1 MAGSN
6 TFSINWPMNTF
17 SVAFV
22 VSSGDISGGTNV
34 IFRHAMHLAETGVQ
48 VAIVSNPALTRK
60 AVSWHPVSAV
70 FSHPKLR
77 WLDFFDASAMK
88 FDVAIA
94 TFWITCFD
102 LWKVNAA
109 NYVFFVQSIES
120 RFYPASDRMLR
131 NVIDAMYDLPWGFI
145 TEAKWVE
152 RYLQQ
157 IHQQVAAVVPNGIDK
172 ELFCCDG
179 PALSPRR
186 PGKLRVLVEGA
197 IDVEFKNV
205 PTAIRLARQAEA
217 DEIWLLTPSD
227 VRSYPRVDRVLS
239 RIPQESTPLVYRS
252 CDLVLKLSLVEGM
265 FGPPLEMFHC
275 GGRCIVFDVTGHDE
289 YIEHGRN
296 GIVVSTGDEA
306 GVVAALKR
314 LCEMPPLLENL
325 KRNAVATS
333 VSWPDW
339 EQSGARFL
347 GALQQ
352 VIERGTIDRAQ
363 LARYSRRLWLFWI
376 ARADAAPPMATPL
389 TGIFPQLLIRGLR
402 YCREYGWSMT
412 LRQVILWMRIHD
424 IPSALFRRAA
434 ARLRAI
440 ARRAAYRLL
449 R

>member
-6 TFSINWPMNTF
+6 TFWINWPMNAF

-34 IFRHAMHLAETGVQ
+34 VFRHAMQLAETGVQ

-70 FSHPKLR
+70 FSHPKLQ
-77 WLDFFDASAMK
+77 WLDFFDASTMK

-120 RFYPASDRMLR
+120 RFYPPSDRMLR
-131 NVIDAMYDLPWGFI
+131 NIIDAMYDLPCGFI
-145 TEAKWVE
+145 TEAKWIE

-186 PGKLRVLVEGA
+186 SGKLRVLVEGA

-239 RIPQESTPLVYRS
+239 RIPQEWTPLVYRS

-275 GGRCIVFDVTGHDE
+275 GGTCVVFDVTGHDE
-289 YIEHGRN
+289 YIEQGRN

-314 LCEMPPLLENL
+314 LREMPPLLENL

-339 EQSGARFL
+339 EQSSARFL

-352 VIERGTIDRAQ
+352 LIERGTIDRAQ
-363 LARYSRRLWLFWI
+363 LARYGRRLWLFWI
-376 ARADAAPPMATPL
+376 ARADAAPAMAPPS
-389 TGIFPQLLIRGLR
+389 GIFPQLLIRGLR
-402 YCREYGWSMT
+402 YYREYGWSMT
-412 LRQVILWMRIHD
+412 LRRVILWMRIHD

-434 ARLRAI
+434 GRLRAV
-440 ARRAAYRLL
+440 ARRAAHRLL

>member
-6 TFSINWPMNTF
+6 TFWINWPMNTF

-22 VSSGDISGGTNV
+22 VSSGDISGGINV
-34 IFRHAMHLAETGVQ
+34 VFRHAMHLAETGVQ

-70 FSHPKLR
+70 FSHPKLQ
-77 WLDFFDASAMK
+77 WLDFFAASTMK

-102 LWKVNAA
+102 LWKVNSA

-145 TEAKWVE
+145 TEAKWIE

-157 IHQQVAAVVPNGIDK
+157 LHQQVAAVVPNGIDK

-275 GGRCIVFDVTGHDE
+275 GGTCIVFNVTGHDE

-296 GIVVSTGDEA
+296 GIVVSTADEA

-314 LCEMPPLLENL
+314 LREMPPLLENL

-339 EQSGARFL
+339 EQSSARFL

-363 LARYSRRLWLFWI
+363 LARFSRRLWLFWI

-402 YCREYGWSMT
+402 YYREYGWSMT
-412 LRQVILWMRIHD
+412 RRQVILWMRIHD
-424 IPSALFRRAA
+424 IPSALFRRAV
-434 ARLRAI
+434 ARLRAVG
-440 ARRAAYRLL
+440 RRAAYRLP

>member
-6 TFSINWPMNTF
+6 NFSINWPMNAF

-34 IFRHAMHLAETGVQ
+34 VFRHAMHLAETGVQ
-48 VAIVSNPALTRK
+48 VTIVSNPALTKK
-60 AVSWHPVSAV
+60 AVSWHPISAA
-70 FSHPKLR
+70 FSHPKLQ
-77 WLDFFDASAMK
+77 WLDFFDVSGIK

-94 TFWITCFD
+94 TFWTTFFD
-102 LWKVNAA
+102 LWKINAA
-109 NYVFFVQSIES
+109 DYLFFVQSIES
-120 RFYPASDRMLR
+120 RFYPASERILR
-131 NVIDAMYDLPWGFI
+131 NIIDAIYDLPCGFI
-145 TEAKWVE
+145 TEAKWIE

-157 IHQQVAAVVPNGIDK
+157 VHQQVAAVVPNGIDK
-172 ELFCCDG
+172 ELFRCDG

-186 PGKLRVLVEGA
+186 PDKLRVLVEGA

-227 VRSYPRVDRVLS
+227 VRSYPGVDRVLS
-239 RIPQESTPLVYRS
+239 RIPHASTPPVYRS

-275 GGRCIVFDVTGHDE
+275 GGTCVVFDVTGHDE

-314 LCEMPPLLENL
+314 LREVPSLLENL

-347 GALQQ
+347 EALQQ
-352 VIERGTIDRAQ
+352 VIERGTVDRAQ

-376 ARADAAPPMATPL
+376 ARADAASPTPL
-389 TGIFPQLLIRGLR
+389 PGISLRSLIRGLR
-402 YCREYGWSMT
+402 YYREYGWSLT
-412 LRQVILWMRIHD
+412 LRRTIVWMRIHE
-424 IPSALFRRAA
+424 IPSAQFRRAV
-434 ARLRAI
+434 ARLRSV
-440 ARRAAYRLL
+440 ARRAAYRFV

>member
-6 TFSINWPMNTF
+6 TFWINWPMNAF

-34 IFRHAMHLAETGVQ
+34 VFRHAMQLAETGVQ
-48 VAIVSNPALTRK
+48 VAIVSNPTLTRK

-70 FSHPKLR
+70 FTHPKLQ
-77 WLDFFDASAMK
+77 WLDFFDASTMK

-94 TFWITCFD
+94 TFWISCFD

-131 NVIDAMYDLPWGFI
+131 NIIDAMYDLPCGFI
-145 TEAKWVE
+145 TEAKWIE

-275 GGRCIVFDVTGHDE
+275 GGTCIVFDVTGHDE
-289 YIEHGRN
+289 YIEQGRN

-314 LCEMPPLLENL
+314 LREMPPLLENL

-339 EQSGARFL
+339 EQSSARFL

-376 ARADAAPPMATPL
+376 ARADAAPAMATPF
-389 TGIFPQLLIRGLR
+389 TGIFPQVLIRGLR
-402 YCREYGWSMT
+402 YYREYGWSMT
-412 LRQVILWMRIHD
+412 LRRVILWMRIHD

-434 ARLRAI
+434 GRLRAV

>member
-1 MAGSN
+1 
-6 TFSINWPMNTF
+6 MNTF

-34 IFRHAMHLAETGVQ
+34 VFRHAMHLAKTGVQ

-60 AVSWHPVSAV
+60 AVSWHPISAV
-70 FSHPKLR
+70 FSHPKLQ
-77 WLDFFDASAMK
+77 WLDFFDASAIN
-88 FDVAIA
+88 FDVAVA

-120 RFYPASDRMLR
+120 RFYPASDRMRR
-131 NVIDAMYDLPWGFI
+131 NLIDAMYDLPWGFI
-145 TEAKWVE
+145 TEAKWIE

-157 IHQQVAAVVPNGIDK
+157 IHQQVAAVVPNGISK

-205 PTAIRLARQAEA
+205 PKAIRLARQAEA

-275 GGRCIVFDVTGHDE
+275 GGTCIVFDVTGHDE

-314 LCEMPPLLENL
+314 LREMPPLLENL

-333 VSWPDW
+333 TSWPDW
-339 EQSGARFL
+339 EQSSAQFL

-352 VIERGTIDRAQ
+352 VIERGTVDRAQ

-376 ARADAAPPMATPL
+376 AGADAASPTATPF
-389 TGIFPQLLIRGLR
+389 TGISAQQMIRGLR
-402 YCREYGWSMT
+402 YYREYGWLMT
-412 LRQVILWMRIHD
+412 LRRVILWMRIHD

-434 ARLRAI
+434 ARSLAV

>member
-6 TFSINWPMNTF
+6 TFWINWPMNAF

-22 VSSGDISGGTNV
+22 VSSGDISGGANV
-34 IFRHAMHLAETGVQ
+34 VFRHAMQLAETGVQ
-48 VAIVSNPALTRK
+48 VAIVSNPALTRN

-70 FSHPKLR
+70 FSHPKLQ
-77 WLDFFDASAMK
+77 WLDFFDASAVK

-94 TFWITCFD
+94 TFWTTCFD

-109 NYVFFVQSIES
+109 NYIFFVQSIES

-145 TEAKWVE
+145 TEAKWIE

-172 ELFCCDG
+172 GLFCCDG

-197 IDVEFKNV
+197 VDVEFKNV

-275 GGRCIVFDVTGHDE
+275 GGTCIVFDVTGHDE

-314 LCEMPPLLENL
+314 LREMPPLLENL

-339 EQSGARFL
+339 EQSSARFL

-363 LARYSRRLWLFWI
+363 LARFSRRLWLFWI
-376 ARADAAPPMATPL
+376 ARADAAPLVATRL
-389 TGIFPQLLIRGLR
+389 TAISLQPLIRGLR
-402 YCREYGWSMT
+402 YYREYGWLMT
-412 LRQVILWMRIHD
+412 LRRVILWMRIHD
-424 IPSALFRRAA
+424 IPLALFRRAA
-434 ARLRAI
+434 GRLRAV

>member
-6 TFSINWPMNTF
+6 TFSINWLMKTS

-34 IFRHAMHLAETGVQ
+34 VFRYAMHLAEAGVQ
-48 VAIVSNPALTRK
+48 VTIVSNPALTK
-60 AVSWHPVSAV
+60 EAVSWHPISTI
-70 FSHPKLR
+70 FRHPKLQ
-77 WLDFFDASAMK
+77 WLHFFDASTIK

-94 TFWITCFD
+94 TFWITFFD
-102 LWKVNAA
+102 LWKINAA
-109 NYVFFVQSIES
+109 NYIFFVQSIES
-120 RFYPASDRMLR
+120 RFYPPSDRILR
-131 NVIDAMYDLPWGFI
+131 NIIDAMYDLPCGFI
-145 TEAKWVE
+145 TEAKWIQ

-172 ELFCCDG
+172 ELFRCDG
-179 PALSPRR
+179 PALLPRQ

-205 PTAIRLARQAEA
+205 PTAIRLARQAEV

-227 VRSYPRVDRVLS
+227 VRSYPGVDRVLS
-239 RIPQESTPLVYRS
+239 RIPHASTPLVYRS

-275 GGRCIVFDVTGHDE
+275 GGTCVVFNVTGHDE

-296 GIVVSTGDEA
+296 GIVVPTGDEA

-314 LCEMPPLLENL
+314 LREMPPLLENL
-325 KRNAVATS
+325 KCNAVATS
-333 VSWPDW
+333 ASWPDW
-339 EQSGARFL
+339 EQSSVRFL
-347 GALQQ
+347 EVLQH
-352 VIERGTIDRAQ
+352 VTERGTINRAE

-376 ARADAAPPMATPL
+376 ARADAASPTATPL
-389 TGIFPQLLIRGLR
+389 PSISLQLLIRGLR
-402 YCREYGWSMT
+402 YYREYGWSMA
-412 LRQVILWMRIHD
+412 LRRAILWMRIHD
-424 IPSALFRRAA
+424 IPSSPFRRAA
-434 ARLRAI
+434 ARMRSV
-440 ARRAAYRLL
+440 ARRAAYRFV

>member
-1 MAGSN
+1 
-6 TFSINWPMNTF
+6 MNAF

-34 IFRHAMHLAETGVQ
+34 VFRHAMQLAETGVQ
-48 VAIVSNPALTRK
+48 VAIVSDPAVTRK

-70 FSHPKLR
+70 FNHPKLQ
-77 WLDFFDASAMK
+77 WLDFFDASTMK

-145 TEAKWVE
+145 TEAKWIE

-157 IHQQVAAVVPNGIDK
+157 IHQQLAAVVPNGIDK

-186 PGKLRVLVEGA
+186 PGKLRVLVEGPL
-197 IDVEFKNV
+197 DVEFKNV

-217 DEIWLLTPSD
+217 DEIWLLTSSD

-239 RIPQESTPLVYRS
+239 RIPHESTPLVYRS

-275 GGRCIVFDVTGHDE
+275 GGTCIVFNVTGHDE

-314 LCEMPPLLENL
+314 LREMPPLLENL

-339 EQSGARFL
+339 EQSSGRFL

-352 VIERGTIDRAQ
+352 VIGRGTIDRAQ

-376 ARADAAPPMATPL
+376 ARADAAPSMATPL
-389 TGIFPQLLIRGLR
+389 TGISPQLLIRGLR
-402 YCREYGWSMT
+402 YYREYGWSMT
-412 LRQVILWMRIHD
+412 LRRVILWMRIHD
-424 IPSALFRRAA
+424 TPSARFRRAA
-434 ARLRAI
+434 ARLRAV
-440 ARRAAYRLL
+440 ARRAAYRFL